1 MKNKDKEI
9 RMLVRSIG
17 IGKLPINSNKFQWNL
32 LEVSAKNKK
41 TSHAIEATRGL

>member
-17 IGKLPINSNKFQWNL
+17 IGKLPINSNENFQ
-32 LEVSAKNKK
+32 
-41 TSHAIEATRGL
+41 